1 MRQRNRTLMHFINIS
16 GHSQTAYFGAVPM
29 TDIKVQVKGAF
40 RSAKA
45 IRSGQP
51 VTLSRAGEYT
61 SFMLPSLKDYELVEL
76 Q

>member
-1 MRQRNRTLMHFINIS
+1 
-16 GHSQTAYFGAVPM
+16 M

-45 IRSGQP
+45 IRTGHAIA
-51 VTLSRAGEYT
+51 VTHAGEYT
-61 SFMLPSLKDYELVEL
+61 AFTLPSLREYELVEL